1 MASVSQ
7 GAVTRRAPSFAGRN
21 GLVDRY
27 FYFAM
32 SLLIAVIV
40 VCGFSLTIDQS
51 LFHAAIP
58 RPLLLWIHGAAFSA
72 WVAFYI
78 LQSALVR
85 THNACPQINHPTG
98 RIQLHRVRIEGVRRA
113 GVARI

>member
-1 MASVSQ
+1 MASISQ
-7 GAVTRRAPSFAGRN
+7 GTVTRRAPSFAGRN

-51 LFHAAIP
+51 LFHAAHPATAVAVDSRRRILGLGGVLHP
-58 RPLLLWIHGAAFSA
+58 AIGAGTDAS
-72 WVAFYI
+72 
-78 LQSALVR
+78 
-85 THNACPQINHPTG
+85 T
-98 RIQLHRVRIEGVRRA
+98 
-113 GVARI
+113 